1 MPVIVPKKAEFDSEC
16 ICLEEF
22 PESRFELAAKLQT
35 EKLLYDLQDAS
46 IYTCILVYLFVAGF
60 QFREEFLF
68 VRLKCDLLVGGQ
80 DRAYSFRNAQIREDA
95 VQRLQRFVHWE
106 YFL

>member
-46 IYTCILVYLFVAGF
+46 TCSWLVFNFVKNS
-60 QFREEFLF
+60 FL
-68 VRLKCDLLVGGQ
+68 CD
-80 DRAYSFRNAQIREDA
+80 
-95 VQRLQRFVHWE
+95 
-106 YFL
+106 